1 MRFVPAV
8 AAAAA
13 VLTIETSALPV
24 PVVAT
29 DDVLLPGFVSV
40 LVAVTLAVFPIAA
53 PAAPGLTW
61 TVIEKVA
68 DVRPSDAIVQV
79 TVPVPP
85 GGGLVH
91 AKAGPVDC
99 DSETNVVF
107 AGTASVS
114 ETLAAFD
121 GPLFVTT
128 IV

>member
-1 MRFVPAV
+1 MRLEPVA

-13 VLTIETSALPV
+13 VLTTETSALPV
-24 PVVAT
+24 TVVLAVE
-29 DDVLLPGFVSV
+29 VLLLGFGSV
-40 LVAVTLAVFPIAA
+40 VDVVTLAVFEIVA
-53 PAAPGLTW
+53 PVAPGLMW

-68 DVRPSDAIVQV
+68 EPGANEAIVQL

-85 GGGLVH
+85 TEGVVH
-91 AKAGPVDC
+91 ENVAPVVC

-114 ETLAAFD
+114 ATLAAFD
-121 GPLFVTT
+121 GPLFVSV